1 MISFWILKECML
13 SFRVAELEVKKETIT
28 QIKTH
33 GPISGGNKH
42 SDDESSSDSD
52 VDPEE
57 LLSWRKKC

>member
-1 MISFWILKECML
+1 ML